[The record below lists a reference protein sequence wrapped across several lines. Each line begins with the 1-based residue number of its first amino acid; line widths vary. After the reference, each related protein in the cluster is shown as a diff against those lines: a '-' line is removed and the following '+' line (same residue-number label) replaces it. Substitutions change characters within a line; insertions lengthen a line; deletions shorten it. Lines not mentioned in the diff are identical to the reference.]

1 MLLTKVAAGNIS
13 ITANRSKGR
22 VSNLS
27 GWQPQTMI
35 EIWIPSL
42 EVYRKVLYNF
52 KIGFEISST

>member
-13 ITANRSKGR
+13 ITANRRGR

-35 EIWIPSL
+35 EIWTPLL

-52 KIGFEISST
+52 KTGFEISST